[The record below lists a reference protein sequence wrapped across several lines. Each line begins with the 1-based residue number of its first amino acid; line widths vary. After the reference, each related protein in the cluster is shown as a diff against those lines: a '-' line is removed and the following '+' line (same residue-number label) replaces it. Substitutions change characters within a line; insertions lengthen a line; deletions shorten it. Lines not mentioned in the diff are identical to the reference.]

1 LALSPEAGIAAVVA
15 QVAPVIEEY
24 RSRQEEERRLDPELV
39 DAFRDAGLWDLAKP
53 AAFGGLECEPKTT
66 FHIVEELSRLD
77 ASVGWVVGNASS
89 IEHIGA
95 SLNDR
100 VAREVFGTP
109 GYGAAAPFFPPGKL
123 AAADGGYRL
132 TGRWAFATGCHD
144 ARYVIVKAA
153 VVSDGQPRTGVDGRP
168 IAKVCAVP
176 VEQVE
181 IQDAS
186 WNTLG
191 MRATGSHNVAVSDLF
206 VPEDRTCEMNPVAAQ
221 RTGPYAGF
229 LYGGHPWFGCST
241 VAAVTI
247 GIGQAAVDA
256 VIELA
261 TGKVPNFTAKT
272 LRDRD
277 VAQGN
282 VARAQ
287 AAVNSARAYAH
298 RMIDVTVEAVSDGR
312 RPSRQEAI
320 ECQLSICQAI
330 DSSSH
335 ALRLVHETAG
345 SSGFDKAL
353 PFERLLRDQM
363 TLSQH
368 AFGSA
373 SRFESAGRLMLGL
386 DSDWMLF
393 DLAGV

>member
-1 LALSPEAGIAAVVA
+1 LAVSPEAGIAAVVA
-15 QVAPVIEEY
+15 EVAQLIEEC
-24 RSRQEEERRLDPELV
+24 RGRQEQERRLDPQLV
-39 DAFRDAGLWDLAKP
+39 DACRHAGLWDLGKP
-53 AAFGGLECEPKTT
+53 AAFGGLECDPKTT
-66 FHIVEELSRLD
+66 FRIVEELSRLD

-89 IEHIGA
+89 IEQIGA
-95 SLNDR
+95 SLSDGL
-100 VAREVFGTP
+100 ASEVFGTA
-109 GYGAAAPFFPPGKL
+109 GYGAAAPFFPPGTL
-123 AAADGGYRL
+123 TPVDGGYRV
-132 TGRWAFATGCHD
+132 TGRWAFATGCHY
-144 ARYVIVKAA
+144 AKYVIVRGA
-153 VVSDGQPRTGVDGRP
+153 VVSDGRPRIGVDGRP
-168 IAKVCAVP
+168 ILRVCAVP

-181 IQDAS
+181 IVETS
-186 WNTLG
+186 WMTLG
-191 MRATGSHNVAVSDLF
+191 MRATGSHDVAVSDVF
-206 VPEDRTCEMNPVAAQ
+206 VPEDRTSEMNPVSVE
-221 RTGPYAGF
+221 RTGPYAGL

-256 VIELA
+256 IIALA
-261 TGKVPNFTAKT
+261 TRKVPNFTVKT

-298 RMIDVTVEAVSDGR
+298 RMLDVTLETVAEGR
-312 RPSRQEAI
+312 RPSREQAI

-330 DSSSH
+330 DSSSQ
-335 ALRLVHETAG
+335 AVRLVHETAG
-345 SSGFDKAL
+345 SSGFNQGL

-363 TLSQH
+363 SLSQH

-386 DSDWMLF
+386 DSDWLLF
-393 DLAGV
+393 DLAAV